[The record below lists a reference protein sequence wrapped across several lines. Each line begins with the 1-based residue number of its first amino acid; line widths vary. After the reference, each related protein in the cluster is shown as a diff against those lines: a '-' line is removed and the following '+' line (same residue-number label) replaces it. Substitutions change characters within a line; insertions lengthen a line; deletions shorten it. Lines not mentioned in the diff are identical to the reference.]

1 VSQENAAI
9 VSNLFDRF
17 WQDGDW
23 SIFNELDPDFL
34 SVMQIGPEATQRGPR
49 EFEQLIRDW
58 IGTWEDNQ
66 ATYEVTDLG
75 GEHVLLECH
84 LTGRMPGSEARLEM
98 DLVQLWT
105 IRDGTPVEVGWYE
118 AREDALAGV
127 PGARAREVRE

>member
-9 VSNLFDRF
+9 VLDLYDRF
-17 WQDGDW
+17 WKQGDW
-23 SIFNELDPDFL
+23 SIFDDLDPDFR

-58 IGTWEDNQ
+58 IGTWDDNQ

-75 GEHVLLECH
+75 GDHVLLECH
-84 LTGRMPGSEARLEM
+84 LTGRMRGSEARLEM

-118 AREDALAGV
+118 SREDALAEL
-127 PGARAREVRE
+127 PRTSA